1 MPNDH
6 MIKPVELLVITAVSF
21 GAATL
26 QNTPASA
33 WGIRPAQATKL
44 VAGSFAA
51 VVAAQTT
58 IAAATTRAR
67 TSSDCGL
74 QGARERSRALSC
86 S

>member
-1 MPNDH
+1 MPNRC
-6 MIKPVELLVITAVSF
+6 MIKPAELLVITAVSF

-26 QNTPASA
+26 QNTPATA
-33 WGIRPAQATKL
+33 LGIRPAQAGL

-51 VVAAQTT
+51 VVAAQTA
-58 IAAATTRAR
+58 IAAAATRAR

-74 QGARERSRALSC
+74 QGARERGRALSC

>member
-1 MPNDH
+1 
-6 MIKPVELLVITAVSF
+6 MIKPAELLVITAISF

-26 QNTPASA
+26 QNTPAA
-33 WGIRPAQATKL
+33 ALGIHPAQTTRL

-58 IAAATTRAR
+58 IAAATSRAR

-74 QGARERSRALSC
+74 QGARERGRALSC